1 MFSSAATSLL
11 LKRDGEDITGNA
23 TAIAEACG
31 GVEELDR
38 MGLRVR
44 SQTSPAS
51 ALLFS
56 LEISQTDHSDRL
68 SLQIGMIFIVSLF
81 IRPNPSPSDFF
92 AHSPSSST

>member
-1 MFSSAATSLL
+1 MASLRHPHPFLPLSLRPPSTTMFSTAATSLL

-44 SQTSPAS
+44 LSSSASVLLSS
-51 ALLFS
+51 ALQFL
-56 LEISQTDHSDRL
+56 LTDHSDR
-68 SLQIGMIFIVSLF
+68 FI
-81 IRPNPSPSDFF
+81 
-92 AHSPSSST
+92 SS

>member
-1 MFSSAATSLL
+1 MVSLRHPHPFLPLSLRLPSPTMFSSAATSL

-44 SQTSPAS
+44 LSSSASVLLSS
-51 ALLFS
+51 ALQFL
-56 LEISQTDHSDRL
+56 LTDHSDR
-68 SLQIGMIFIVSLF
+68 FI
-81 IRPNPSPSDFF
+81 
-92 AHSPSSST
+92 SS